1 LIALGVS
8 RVVLKKWANEYAIAV
23 FLRAV
28 FSMTRIAA
36 AVIAGD
42 TPDVQGE
49 KLSHQAPMVK
59 IGVVVAQGGLY
70 KLHTQTKTLFRR
82 ITELHL
88 PEWAQNHP
96 AFRLI

>member
-1 LIALGVS
+1 LGVS

-28 FSMTRIAA
+28 FSMTRTVA

-49 KLSHQAPMVK
+49 KLSHQAP
-59 IGVVVAQGGLY
+59 
-70 KLHTQTKTLFRR
+70 
-82 ITELHL
+82 
-88 PEWAQNHP
+88 W
-96 AFRLI
+96 